1 MIDLDQG
8 NFPSG
13 TTYSVD
19 IEDSSKYE
27 VDNSG
32 TVRIK
37 SEVVL
42 NDSVSK
48 NILGNDLINYLAGL
62 GDSNTD
68 LDHEKFEDEANIS
81 IEIPNEP
88 TQKIA
93 LKIVPKKLNLKKT
106 LL

>member
-1 MIDLDQG
+1 MANKQLFIEPTDNVGRIYLPDNTSSKNPNQRILIDLDQG

-42 NDSVSK
+42 I
-48 NILGNDLINYLAGL
+48 ILY
-62 GDSNTD
+62 
-68 LDHEKFEDEANIS
+68 
-81 IEIPNEP
+81 
-88 TQKIA
+88 
-93 LKIVPKKLNLKKT
+93 LKIF
-106 LL
+106 